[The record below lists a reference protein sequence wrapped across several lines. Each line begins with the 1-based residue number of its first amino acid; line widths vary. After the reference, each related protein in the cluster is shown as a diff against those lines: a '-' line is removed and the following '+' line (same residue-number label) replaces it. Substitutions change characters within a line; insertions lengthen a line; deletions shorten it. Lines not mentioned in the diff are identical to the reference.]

1 VGYRSSIQD
10 FQIDAG
16 HWNAAAAHVVR
27 KRIVATLTLYQFA
40 TSPFCAK
47 LRKIL
52 DFKGLDYRRVE
63 VDYLER
69 KELLIASNQ
78 VMVPALTL
86 ESGETIVDSDRIAM
100 QLDGI
105 YPEPTI
111 FPPEWRG
118 IHLAL
123 ARYFDGEFEDALFRA
138 ALPDELDHF
147 ARLGRDR
154 EAFYR
159 LIRERK
165 YGAGFCDETVRR
177 HATHWARALEVL
189 APLDETLRD
198 RAFLLGRIG
207 YADFALYGQLSLL
220 ALTGELKIP
229 DGMSNLRGYF
239 GRMDRLTSALD
250 PNA

>member
-1 VGYRSSIQD
+1 M
-10 FQIDAG
+10 
-16 HWNAAAAHVVR
+16 
-27 KRIVATLTLYQFA
+27 ATLTLYQFA

-47 LRKIL
+47 VRKIL
-52 DFKGLDYRRVE
+52 DFKGLDYRAVE

-69 KELLIASNQ
+69 KELMIASSQ
-78 VMVPALTL
+78 LMVPALTL
-86 ESGETIVDSDRIAM
+86 ESGETIVDSDHIATR
-100 QLDGI
+100 LDSI

-118 IHLAL
+118 VHRAL
-123 ARYFDGEFEDALFRA
+123 ARYFDGEFEDVLFRA

-147 ARLGRDR
+147 AGLGRDR

-159 LIRERK
+159 LIRDRK
-165 YGAGFCDETVRR
+165 YGAGFCEETIR
-177 HATHWARALEVL
+177 HHAAHWARALEVL

-229 DGMSNLRGYF
+229 EEMTNLRGYF
-239 GRMDRLTSALD
+239 GRMDRITAALD